1 MTELDNVSLYLYS
14 KTAKG
19 LNIKKLLIKPFH
31 NLIKGKENKT
41 NFKNT
46 QTDSSKILI
55 LKNIKG
61 LINHGDRIAL
71 IGCNGSGKSTL
82 LKLISG
88 IYKPS
93 SGKVRGR
100 LFYPMISR
108 QLNVSHD
115 LSGYEASKAF
125 YCQHHLN
132 LHKIRLNE
140 FINEIQKN
148 CKIGKFFNEPICYYS
163 EGMRTR
169 LTFSLLTSIR
179 LSENLAIDEG
189 FGTGDKSFAN
199 QAQKKLEKFLGSKGS
214 LLLASHSD
222 DLLRQF
228 CSKGWVLKNGRI
240 CFKGDLEEA
249 LNFYNS
255 KDYDIA

>member
-14 KTAKG
+14 KSAKC
-19 LNIKKLLIKPFH
+19 LNIKKQLIKPFH
-31 NLIKGKENKT
+31 YLVGKKNNNQNK
-41 NFKNT
+41 KS
-46 QTDSSKILI
+46 DSSKILI
-55 LKNIKG
+55 LKKING
-61 LINHGDRIAL
+61 QINHGDRIAL

-82 LKLISG
+82 LKLASG

-93 SGKVRGR
+93 TGVIKGR

-132 LHKIRLNE
+132 LHNIKLTEYI
-140 FINEIQKN
+140 KN
-148 CKIGKFFNEPICYYS
+148 IKENCSIGKFFNEPICYYS

-199 QAQKKLEKFLGSKGS
+199 QAEKKLEKFLGSKGS

-222 DLLRQF
+222 ELLRQF
-228 CSKGWVLKNGRI
+228 CSKGWVLRNGKI
-240 CFKGDLEEA
+240 CFKGNLEDA
-249 LNFYNS
+249 LSFYNS
-255 KDYDIA
+255 PDYENA

>member
-1 MTELDNVSLYLYS
+1 MTDLDNVSLYLYS
-14 KTAKG
+14 KSAKG
-19 LNIKKLLIKPFH
+19 LIIKKQLIKPFH
-31 NLIKGKENKT
+31 YLIGKNNNQQNK
-41 NFKNT
+41 KL
-46 QTDSSKILI
+46 DSSKILI
-55 LKNIKG
+55 LKKING
-61 LINHGDRIAL
+61 RINHGDRIAL

-82 LKLISG
+82 LKLASG

-93 SGKVRGR
+93 TGVIKGR

-132 LHKIRLNE
+132 LHNIKLKE
-140 FINEIQKN
+140 YINNIKEN
-148 CKIGKFFNEPICYYS
+148 CSIGKFFNEPICYYS

-199 QAQKKLEKFLGSKGS
+199 QAEKKLEKFLGSKGS
-214 LLLASHSD
+214 LLFASHSD
-222 DLLRQF
+222 ELLRQF
-228 CSKGWVLKNGRI
+228 CSKGWVLRNGKI
-240 CFKGDLEEA
+240 CFKGNLEDA
-249 LNFYNS
+249 LCFYNS
-255 KDYDIA
+255 PDYENA

>member
-14 KTAKG
+14 KAAKG
-19 LNIKKLLIKPFH
+19 LNIKKQLIKPFH
-31 NLIKGKENKT
+31 YFLNKKH
-41 NFKNT
+41 NNQKKKS
-46 QTDSSKILI
+46 DSSKILI
-55 LKNIKG
+55 LKKING

-82 LKLISG
+82 LKLTSG

-93 SGKVRGR
+93 SGEIKGR

-108 QLNVSHD
+108 MLNVSHD

-125 YCQHHLN
+125 YCQHNLN
-132 LHKIRLNE
+132 LHN
-140 FINEIQKN
+140 INLKDYIKNIQEN
-148 CKIGKFFNEPICYYS
+148 CSIGKFFNEPICYYS

-199 QAQKKLEKFLGSKGS
+199 QAEKKLEKFLGSKGS

-228 CSKGWVLKNGRI
+228 CSKGWVLRNGRI
-240 CFKGDLEEA
+240 CFKGNLEDA
-249 LNFYNS
+249 LSFYNS
-255 KDYDIA
+255 KEYENA